1 MSIRALLP
9 LALLL
14 ALGVGLAA
22 SPVLVDSAN
31 ADVLVPGQRRRPR
44 PRPRPRPDPK
54 PPLVAP
60 SRPIVIATLT
70 SPAFAPG
77 KDIPTVHTCEGAD
90 TSPALRWDKL
100 PRGTVSV
107 AIIVRDPDAPDP
119 RKPVR
124 TWHHWVLWDLPPEAG
139 GLPDDSATKGLPL
152 GTRVG
157 KNDWGKAAWGGP
169 CPPIGKHRYFFEL
182 YALDRKLGVRAD
194 GVGTVD
200 APDDAAHSAEID
212 AVKLQAA
219 MVGHVLGRATLIGR
233 YQKQTPPPP
242 PAPKKSTKR
251 KK

>member
-139 GLPDDSATKGLPL
+139 GPAPF
-152 GTRVG
+152 
-157 KNDWGKAAWGGP
+157 GGSRIRWRP
-169 CPPIGKHRYFFEL
+169 SQRRGHGEQ
-182 YALDRKLGVRAD
+182 D
-194 GVGTVD
+194 G
-200 APDDAAHSAEID
+200 DAADQCREQHHLHLVLIAQPAD
-212 AVKLQAA
+212 ADQKRGGDGDDPRDQLRAA
-219 MVGHVLGRATLIGR
+219 AFSHGNPGDGPVPPRAIA
-233 YQKQTPPPP
+233 
-242 PAPKKSTKR
+242 PAARPR
-251 KK
+251 